1 MNRRLAA
8 VAVLLLGL
16 TAGLALLHGASR
28 PEIPEGSVLVQT
40 SRGDFHLILDN
51 LSAVPV
57 TGKIVNGRGERK
69 PVSGEGIALKD
80 ALLAAGVSVPGQVT
94 AVAEDEYSAVI
105 EGNELDEG
113 RIYLL
118 IEENEVRLVVFGDSD
133 SRRCVSHLVRL
144 VVK

>member
-57 TGKIVNGRGERK
+57 TGEIVNGRGERK